1 MSDQRDNFVI
11 AAKVGLVLIV
21 GLGGIYWWNQ
31 RPAAP
36 RRTRPPAFTV
46 TRPPATTVEPSPGN
60 SSAPPAAPQAEA
72 TPPDAAPE
80 APVPSAAERVAAAM
94 ARSRQA
100 AADAA
105 AARAAELPQPSA
117 LPLEDVIARAMPGVV
132 MVQSEKMRGSGFLVR
147 PDLVVTNAHVTAGSL
162 SVTVTSQAGVTMIGR
177 VAQMSDTFDIALI
190 QVGSAGAADAPLHLG
205 ASATLRLGQ
214 GIVALGW
221 AQSLRQS
228 SITRGV
234 ITGLR
239 LMGQRQ
245 MIQTDATPNPGD
257 SGGPLIDAAGEVVGI
272 TTLRFD
278 NGSGGLAIPIDDVK
292 PSIAKVASV
301 TR

>member
-1 MSDQRDNFVI
+1 MSDQRDNLVI
-11 AAKVGLVLIV
+11 VARVGLVLIV

-36 RRTRPPAFTV
+36 RRTRPSAFTV
-46 TRPPATTVEPSPGN
+46 TRPPATAVAPSPGN

-72 TPPDAAPE
+72 TSPDAAPE

-100 AADAA
+100 EADAA

-132 MVQSEKMRGSGFLVR
+132 MVQSEKMRGSGFFVR
-147 PDLVVTNAHVTAGSL
+147 PDLVVTNAHVTAGAL
-162 SVTVTSQAGVTMIGR
+162 SVTITSQTGVKLTGR
-177 VAQMSDTFDIALI
+177 VTPMSDTDDIALI
-190 QVGSAGAADAPLHLG
+190 QVGPAGPTNAPLHLG

-221 AQSLRQS
+221 AQSLTQS
-228 SITRGV
+228 SVTRGV

-239 LMGQRQ
+239 LMRERQ

-257 SGGPLIDAAGEVVGI
+257 SGGPVIDSAGEVVGI

-292 PSIAKVASV
+292 PFIAKVASV